1 MPGGGELR
9 VKLAR
14 GQAAGGT
21 SCALC
26 EQALTGEWVT
36 ITVTD
41 SGSGMPPEIL
51 SHIFEPFFTT
61 KEVGKG
67 SGLGLAQVLGI
78 TQQHGGHLT
87 VRSQPDQGTT
97 FVIYLPPV
105 LPDQEQLPAKN
116 PLADLIVPGQG
127 ETILLVEDDPIVR
140 AVMETML
147 QQLGYQTLTAANGR
161 EALGVYAARRE
172 DISLVLSDMVMPE
185 VDGPTLFTALKKQNP
200 KIKVVLMSG
209 YHPEKNIDDLL
220 QHGLADWFQKPV
232 SLEALSQIIK
242 KAIAG

>member
-1 MPGGGELR
+1 
-9 VKLAR
+9 
-14 GQAAGGT
+14 
-21 SCALC
+21 
-26 EQALTGEWVT
+26 
-36 ITVTD
+36 
-41 SGSGMPPEIL
+41 MPPEIL

-67 SGLGLAQVLGI
+67 SGLGLAQVFGI

-97 FVIYLPPV
+97 FVIYLTPV